1 MPWILGIAAVV
12 GGFSPALQVQEEP
25 PVGQVTAGNDRS
37 SALRIQLS
45 GETEIYFVS
54 RDSSIND
61 AGDTLN
67 APAAPTTPLTNFWAG
82 RLSVRMD
89 VSLKDQVSAVLE
101 FANRPYDEGSNIPL
115 GTNPPGGLVHFQQAY
130 IDVSDLVLSG
140 LSMRLGLQE
149 VTLRNRPHDE
159 PFFLAL
165 GDSEGFFE
173 GLSPS
178 GTFLRNTVD
187 RDIRQATG
195 VRMRYDFNEGMSAQ
209 AMALAYPEGD
219 LVGRFEQ
226 VYLAT
231 LNARPTDNLAT
242 WILFAWV
249 TGVNRDEQVWT
260 LGWGVDAYV
269 GTSKSLE
276 LFAEAYYQGGSL
288 APDVRKEAYAFN
300 AGFRTVDVGFEGL
313 WVEGACSLRSG
324 ERQPGGRIERTF
336 QSYENENRFLIL
348 QSAEFGLDVDVNVFV
363 VRLAVG
369 CSPARLS
376 GRPLHLQLD
385 VGNFTGDQP
394 ILDPTGGHLA
404 GSSRHWGVEVDGTAS
419 WNYNESL
426 TFRLQVAG
434 LTHSPVLEALTPG
447 RDRGAIL
454 LVAGADLKF

>member
-1 MPWILGIAAVV
+1 MAAIV
-12 GGFSPALQVQEEP
+12 GALAPAVQAQEEP
-25 PVGQVTAGNDRS
+25 PAGQVTAGNDRS

-54 RDSSIND
+54 RDSAIND

-67 APAAPTTPLTNFWAG
+67 APLAANPSLTHFWAG

-89 VSLKDQVSAVLE
+89 VALKDQVSAVLE
-101 FANRPYDEGSNIPL
+101 FANRPYDEGVNIPL

-140 LSMRLGLQE
+140 LSLRLGLQE
-149 VTLRNRPHDE
+149 VALRNRPHDE

-165 GDSEGFFE
+165 GDSEGFYE

-187 RDIRQATG
+187 RDIRQASG
-195 VRMRYDFNEGMSAQ
+195 LRMRYDLNEGVSAQ

-219 LVGRFEQ
+219 LAGTYEQ

-249 TGVNRDEQVWT
+249 KGVGRDEQVWT

-269 GTSKSLE
+269 GMAKSLE

-300 AGFRTVDVGFEGL
+300 AGLRTVDLGFEGL

-324 ERQPGGRIERTF
+324 ERQPGGKKERTF

-363 VRLAVG
+363 VRAAVG
-369 CSPARLS
+369 CSPVRLS
-376 GRPLHLQLD
+376 GRPLHLELD
-385 VGNFTGDQP
+385 VGNFTADQP
-394 ILDPTGGHLA
+394 ILDPTGGHLTGA
-404 GSSRHWGVEVDGTAS
+404 SRHWGVEMDGTAS

-426 TFRLQVAG
+426 TFRIQVAG
-434 LTHSPVLEALTPG
+434 LAHSPVLEALTPG
-447 RDRGAIL
+447 HDRSALL